1 MRATSLAVL
10 LALGLAAV
18 AGGWYFGLATQPAEQ
33 TAVAGG
39 QLMFPDLAKNLQSAA
54 KVDVTHQGT
63 QTVIEKRSDGGWGL
77 AGIHGYP
84 VQQAK
89 LRGLLTGLTELRLS
103 EQRTSDPA
111 QLARLGLEDP
121 RAAGSAANL
130 LQVMDGSGKPLAAVI
145 VGHRRVRSQANL
157 PDDVYVRRPND
168 NQAWL
173 AEGSLQVDADP
184 NAWLDRDIMNIAHD
198 RIASVAV
205 GDNALVFGRVDG
217 KFTLSQPAEHPRLED
232 YKVEDVARG
241 LENLTLQAVKADP
254 EVSGPEAGHAVFTTG
269 DGLAVRVTVLHLDN
283 DARDKDAW
291 ARFAASATVDKAQ
304 PEAARLNKRLAG
316 WTYQIG
322 SWKEKALL
330 PAMDDLKAAEPE
342 KPAAQSAAPDIP
354 AAQGAAP
361 DTQAA
366 PNGGHEPSA
375 AAGTAPEPPVPGAD
389 KAPVAGQPPSAGNK

>member
-1 MRATSLAVL
+1 MRATSLTVL

-18 AGGWYFGLATQPAEQ
+18 AAGWYFGIATQPAEQ

-39 QLMFPDLAKNLQSAA
+39 QLMFPGLAKNLQSAA

-77 AGIHGYP
+77 AGMHGYP
-84 VQQAK
+84 VQPAK

-121 RAAGSAANL
+121 HGAGSAANL
-130 LQVMDGSGKPLAAVI
+130 LQVMDDSGKPLAAVI

-157 PDDVYVRRPND
+157 PDDVYVRRPDD

-217 KFTLSQPAEHPRLED
+217 KFTLSQPADHPRLED

-254 EVSGPEAGHAVFTTG
+254 EVSGPEAGHALFTTN
-269 DGLAVRVTVLHLDN
+269 DGLAVRVSLLQV
-283 DARDKDAW
+283 DKDAW
-291 ARFAASATVDKAQ
+291 ARFAASATADKAK
-304 PEAARLNKRLAG
+304 PEADRLNKRLAG

-342 KPAAQSAAPDIP
+342 KPAAQSGAATMP
-354 AAQGAAP
+354 AAP
-361 DTQAA
+361 DTTSETPAV
-366 PNGGHEPSA
+366 PSGGHEPSA
-375 AAGTAPEPPVPGAD
+375 AAGVAPGPENHGAD